1 MLGFQCPDLAMVW
14 QHLAAAAA
22 GEHARTE
29 TEIIRKI
36 LLSYFVTDRVYVVKH
51 IVARFCRTV
60 FRGVIRFGGWKT
72 KYKNTYKDKICG
84 FVSLDF
90 EFSVKRFFFYND
102 NEFRLNI

>member
-14 QHLAAAAA
+14 QHLAAAA

-36 LLSYFVTDRVYVVKH
+36 LLSYFVTDRDYVVKN

-72 KYKNTYKDKICG
+72 KLRIYICKDKICG
-84 FVSLDF
+84 FC
-90 EFSVKRFFFYND
+90 
-102 NEFRLNI
+102 

>member
-60 FRGVIRFGGWKT
+60 FRGVKSVFGGWKT
-72 KYKNTYKDKICG
+72 KLRIYICKDKICG
-84 FVSLDF
+84 FC
-90 EFSVKRFFFYND
+90 
-102 NEFRLNI
+102 